1 MLSGRQGSRLIGKF
15 GAFFKIYS
23 NSELSAF

>member
-1 MLSGRQGSRLIGKF
+1 MLSGRQGSRLIGEF
-15 GAFFKIYS
+15 GVFFKIYA